1 MAVMAVTAALAVLV
15 VVEVVMVVVDTM
27 VAMLG
32 RVALEIQMEQRALL
46 VKIMLTM
53 AFQNTVAMVA
63 MAVLALSG
71 LAFWRD
77 RRRRQRREIDAVGL
91 LPWRDIAALTCF
103 AGLVMLAMA
112 VMGWIRG

>member
-1 MAVMAVTAALAVLV
+1 MSLLETHLPAFLLFASDATILAL
-15 VVEVVMVVVDTM
+15 
-27 VAMLG
+27 
-32 RVALEIQMEQRALL
+32 
-46 VKIMLTM
+46 
-53 AFQNTVAMVA
+53 VA
-63 MAVLALSG
+63 MAVLALSV